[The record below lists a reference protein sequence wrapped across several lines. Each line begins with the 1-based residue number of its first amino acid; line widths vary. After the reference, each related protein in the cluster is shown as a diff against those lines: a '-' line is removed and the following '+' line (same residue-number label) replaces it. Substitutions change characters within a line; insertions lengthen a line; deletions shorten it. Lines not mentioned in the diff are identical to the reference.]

1 MGKNGR
7 HITPGGKAL
16 KVGCAFPGI
25 CRDLAELTPVL
36 PEERSMAV
44 SVKKSNVIET
54 LLNEVA
60 QKNTGLNELFKL
72 EQEVERNKNK
82 AISCIV
88 AVSDGNYELK
98 LLQSGSKVGGGY
110 LLGGGELMQIVKIG
124 MAGIMMAA
132 NL

>member
-1 MGKNGR
+1 
-7 HITPGGKAL
+7 
-16 KVGCAFPGI
+16 
-25 CRDLAELTPVL
+25 
-36 PEERSMAV
+36 MAV

-60 QKNTGLNELFKL
+60 QKNTGLNELFKR

-82 AISCIV
+82 AISRIV

-110 LLGGGELMQIVKIG
+110 LLGGELMQIVKIG